1 VSLVEDE
8 HVVGVLGAGGEDEP
22 FGVGVGLRAAR
33 WDLADGDAGVG
44 RRGVEGGG
52 ELPGPVGSVQTR
64 LRVLPAQDRVLVAEN
79 QDLYIFGRTGLGE
92 ESEPAGDAAEHE
104 VAQA

>member
-1 VSLVEDE
+1 LAEDE
-8 HVVGVLGAGGEDEP
+8 HVVGVLGAGGEGEP
-22 FGVGVGLRAAR
+22 FGVGVGSRAAG
-33 WDLADGDAGVG
+33 WDLAYGDAGVG

-79 QDLYIFGRTGLGE
+79 QDLYIFGRTGTGE
-92 ESEPAGDAAEHE
+92 ERKPAGDAAEHE